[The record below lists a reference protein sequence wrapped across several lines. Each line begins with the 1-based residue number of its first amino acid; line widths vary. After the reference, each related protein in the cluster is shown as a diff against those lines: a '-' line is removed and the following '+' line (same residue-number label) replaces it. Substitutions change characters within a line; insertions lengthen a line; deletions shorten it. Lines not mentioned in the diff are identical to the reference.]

1 MARGALIVAG
11 LIVGGAIGWFTAPR
25 PAVDIHVGGVSIK
38 VDGSGDGGTMR
49 ASDRDG
55 AMQVEIGKPG
65 GLLVDPA
72 TRTLIFAVVGG
83 IVGFGIGSLTDG
95 RKRA

>member
-1 MARGALIVAG
+1 MAKGALIVVG
-11 LIVGGAIGWFTAPR
+11 LIVGGAIGWFTAPK
-25 PAVDIHVGGVSIK
+25 PAVDIQVGGVNIK
-38 VDGSGDGGTMR
+38 VDGSGGGGTMK

-55 AMQVEIGKPG
+55 AMQVEIGKPS

-72 TRTLIFAVVGG
+72 SRALIFAAVGG
-83 IVGFGIGSLTDG
+83 IVGLGIGFVTDG

>member
-1 MARGALIVAG
+1 MSKGTLLIVG
-11 LIVGGAIGWFTAPR
+11 LIVGGAIGWFTAPK
-25 PAVDIHVGGVSIK
+25 PAVDIHVGGVSIQ
-38 VDGSGDGGTMR
+38 VEGSGGGGTMK

-55 AMQVEIGKPG
+55 AMEVEIGKPS

-72 TRTLIFAVVGG
+72 KRAGVFAVIGGVVGL
-83 IVGFGIGSLTDG
+83 GIGFLTDR